1 MLFRALDLAKKEGS
15 KKVPVNFQVYPELKE
30 EFEKLCKTNN
40 VSITAMLTALMESSI
55 EEAKGIYFNLDVNA
69 LMQINQR
76 ILEIENELD
85 SMFYTEGE
93 IECFNEKYKSH
104 ELAIKKSISL
114 ENEKERLEQVVKTNQ
129 NGGNNDESISEL
141 QSTIMN
147 MNELIDAGV
156 DESDVGFN
164 PFTVKRAAKRKLENI
179 AGIEPEDY

>member
-30 EFEKLCKTNN
+30 EFENLCRINN

-76 ILEIENELD
+76 IKEIEEELN
-85 SMFYTEGE
+85 SKHHWEGDE
-93 IECFNEKYKSH
+93 FVLNYEYDNDEKVKAM
-104 ELAIKKSISL
+104 LISL
-114 ENEKERLEQVVKTNQ
+114 ENEKMRLERIITTNQ
-129 NGGNNDESISEL
+129 NGGVNNESISEL

-147 MNELIDAGV
+147 MNKLIDNNV
-156 DESDVGFN
+156 DESDVGFD
-164 PFTVKRAAKRKLENI
+164 PVIVKQAAENRLRNI
-179 AGIEPEDY
+179 AGIPPEDY